1 MLDYDNSKEYLE
13 LEKAVLGALIL
24 ESWSFDL
31 VSVDLKHYCFEDL
44 ANQHIYKS
52 ICDLKEK
59 KQGIDYLTI
68 SQDLKT
74 KGLLETVGGAFY
86 VMNLTDKIAT
96 ASNIETHARIIIQ
109 RYLERKLKEIC
120 QYGLIK
126 LSDRGVDVLDVFDE
140 LKSKLDNSISD
151 VSGNKAFDTIESLSG
166 PFMQDINDKKNKVI
180 PPAITYGL
188 YEIDK
193 YGGANNSDLI
203 YIGARPGMG
212 KTAFIIKALRNC
224 VFELN
229 KPAGVFSLEMN
240 SYQLLRRIASAECQ
254 INGEDLR
261 TGNVTDHQINE
272 IHKRINELK
281 KAPLYIDDK
290 TTDIDMLISKA
301 KKMKRDHKIEEL
313 IIDYLGFITA
323 RGYENNKNAE
333 ITHISRKLKGLAK
346 DLDIPV
352 ICLAQ
357 LSRGIEER
365 KLEDR
370 FPRLSD
376 LRDSGSIEQDADQVM
391 FLFRPDYYGVDKF
404 FLNGREIYTKGRC
417 FISYAKNRHGV
428 IETKLVGF
436 RGEFT
441 EFYNLPESMP
451 TQKEANYNSK
461 LTDKDDLP
469 F

>member
-1 MLDYDNSKEYLE
+1 MLEYDDSKEHLKIE
-13 LEKAVLGALIL
+13 TAVLGAIIL
-24 ESWSFDL
+24 ESWAFDM
-31 VSVDLKHYCFEDL
+31 VNGDLKWYCFEDEK
-44 ANQHIYKS
+44 NQLIYKAILS
-52 ICDLKEK
+52 LKERK
-59 KQGIDYLTI
+59 DGVDYLTI
-68 SQDLKT
+68 AKELKNS
-74 KGLLETVGGAFY
+74 GNYETVGGMPY
-86 VMNLTDKIAT
+86 ISGLTDRVSSPA
-96 ASNIETHARIIIQ
+96 NIETHARLIIQ
-109 RYLERKLKEIC
+109 NYLQRKIKEIC

-126 LSDRGVDVLDVFDE
+126 ISDRGIDVFDIFEE

-151 VSGNKAFDTIESLSG
+151 VSGNKAFDTIESLAG
-166 PFMQDINDKKNKVI
+166 PFLQEINDKKNNII

-188 YEIDK
+188 FEIDK

-212 KTAFIIKALRNC
+212 KTAFIIKALRHC

-357 LSRGIEER
+357 LSRSIEER

-376 LRDSGSIEQDADQVM
+376 LRDSGSIEQDADQVL

-441 EFYNLPESMP
+441 EFYNLQESMP
-451 TQKEANYNSK
+451 TQTEANYNSK

>member
-1 MLDYDNSKEYLE
+1 MLDYDDSKEHLE
-13 LEKAVLGALIL
+13 LENAVLGAIIL
-24 ESWSFDL
+24 ESWAFDI
-31 VSVDLKHYCFEDL
+31 VNGDLKWYCFEEEK
-44 ANQHIYKS
+44 NQLIYKAILS
-52 ICDLKEK
+52 LKERK
-59 KQGIDYLTI
+59 DGVDYLTI
-68 SQDLKT
+68 SKELK
-74 KGLLETVGGAFY
+74 KSGNYEAVGGMAY
-86 VMNLTDKIAT
+86 VMTLTDKVAS
-96 ASNIETHARIIIQ
+96 ASNIETHARLIIQ
-109 RYLERKLKEIC
+109 RHLERKVKEIC

-126 LSDRGVDVLDVFDE
+126 LSDRGIDVFDVFEE
-140 LKSKLDNSISD
+140 LKTKLDNSVSD
-151 VSGNKAFDTIESLSG
+151 VSGNKAFDTIETLAQ
-166 PFMQDINDKKNKVI
+166 PFIDDINNKKEGVI

-188 YEIDK
+188 IEIDK

-212 KTAFIIKALRNC
+212 KTAFIIKALRTC

-229 KPAGVFSLEMN
+229 KPAGVFSLEM
-240 SYQLLRRIASAECQ
+240 SSLQLLRRIASVECQ

-261 TGNVTDHQINE
+261 TGNVTHQQINA

-281 KAPLYIDDK
+281 KAHLYIDDK

-301 KKMKRDHKIEEL
+301 KKMKRDFNIEEL

-323 RGYENNKNAE
+323 KGFTNNKNGE

-346 DLDIPV
+346 DLDIPI

-365 KLEDR
+365 KIEDR

-376 LRDSGSIEQDADQVM
+376 LRDSGSIEQDADQVI

-404 FLNGREIYTKGRC
+404 FLNGREMYTKGKC

-428 IETKLVGF
+428 SETKLVGF

-441 EFYNLPESMP
+441 EFYNLPESLP
-451 TQKEANYNSK
+451 TQTEADFKSK
-461 LTDKDDLP
+461 LTDNDDLP

>member
-1 MLDYDNSKEYLE
+1 
-13 LEKAVLGALIL
+13 
-24 ESWSFDL
+24 
-31 VSVDLKHYCFEDL
+31 
-44 ANQHIYKS
+44 
-52 ICDLKEK
+52 
-59 KQGIDYLTI
+59 
-68 SQDLKT
+68 
-74 KGLLETVGGAFY
+74 
-86 VMNLTDKIAT
+86 
-96 ASNIETHARIIIQ
+96 
-109 RYLERKLKEIC
+109 
-120 QYGLIK
+120 
-126 LSDRGVDVLDVFDE
+126 
-140 LKSKLDNSISD
+140 
-151 VSGNKAFDTIESLSG
+151 
-166 PFMQDINDKKNKVI
+166 
-180 PPAITYGL
+180 
-188 YEIDK
+188 
-193 YGGANNSDLI
+193 
-203 YIGARPGMG
+203 MG

-224 VFELN
+224 VIELG
-229 KPAGVFSLEMN
+229 KPAGIFSLEMN
-240 SYQLLRRIASAECQ
+240 SYQLLRRIASAECK

-261 TGNVTDHQINE
+261 TGNVTDQQIND

-281 KAPLYIDDK
+281 NAPLYIDDK
-290 TTDIDMLISKA
+290 TTDIEMLISKA

-313 IIDYLGFITA
+313 VIDYLGFITA
-323 RGYENNKNAE
+323 KGFNNNKNGE

-370 FPRLSD
+370 FPKLSD
-376 LRDSGSIEQDADQVM
+376 LRDSGSIEQDADQVI

-428 IETKLVGF
+428 VETKLVGF

-441 EFYNLPESMP
+441 EFYNLHESMP
-451 TQKEANYNSK
+451 IKTEAQFDSK

>member
-1 MLDYDNSKEYLE
+1 MLEYDDSKEYIE
-13 LEKAVLGALIL
+13 LENAVLGAIIL
-24 ESWSFDL
+24 ESWAFDL
-31 VSVDLKHYCFEDL
+31 VNGDLKWYCFEDEK
-44 ANQHIYKS
+44 NQLIYKAILS
-52 ICDLKEK
+52 LKERK
-59 KQGIDYLTI
+59 DGVDYLTI
-68 SQDLKT
+68 AKELKSA
-74 KGLLETVGGAFY
+74 GHYEAVGGMSHVA
-86 VMNLTDKIAT
+86 NLTDKV
-96 ASNIETHARIIIQ
+96 ASAANIETHARLIIQ
-109 RYLERKLKEIC
+109 RHLERKVKEIC

-126 LSDRGVDVLDVFDE
+126 LSDRGLDVFDVFEE
-140 LKSKLDNSISD
+140 LKTKLENSISD
-151 VSGNKAFDTIESLSG
+151 VSGNKAFDTIENLAG

-180 PPAITYGL
+180 SPAITYGL
-188 YEIDK
+188 IEIDK

-212 KTAFIIKALRNC
+212 KTAFVIKALRNC

-229 KPAGVFSLEMN
+229 KPAGIFSLEMN

-272 IHKRINELK
+272 IHKRVNELK

-301 KKMKRDHKIEEL
+301 KKMKRDYKIEEL
-313 IIDYLGFITA
+313 VIDYLGFITA
-323 RGYENNKNAE
+323 KGFLNNKNGE

-365 KLEDR
+365 KIEER

-376 LRDSGSIEQDADQVM
+376 LRDSGSIEQDADQVI

-404 FLNGREIYTKGRC
+404 FLHGREMYTKGKC

-451 TQKEANYNSK
+451 TQTEASFDLK
-461 LTDKDDLP
+461 LTDKEDLP

>member
-1 MLDYDNSKEYLE
+1 MLDYDDSKEYLE
-13 LEKAVLGALIL
+13 LEKAVLGSIIL
-24 ESWSFDL
+24 ESWAFDL
-31 VSVDLKHYCFEDL
+31 VSGDLKPYCFEDL
-44 ANQHIYKS
+44 ANQHIFKS
-52 ICDLKEK
+52 ISDLKEK
-59 KQGIDYLTI
+59 KEGVDYLTI
-68 SQDLKT
+68 SQDLKN
-74 KGLLETVGGAFY
+74 KGLLETVGGAYY
-86 VMNLTDKIAT
+86 VMNLTEKVAS
-96 ASNIETHARIIIQ
+96 ASNIETHARLIIQ
-109 RYLERKLKEIC
+109 RHLERKIKEIC

-126 LSDRGVDVLDVFDE
+126 LSDRGFDVFDVFEE
-140 LKSKLDNSISD
+140 LKTKLESSISD
-151 VSGNKAFDTIESLSG
+151 VSGNKAFDTIETLAG
-166 PFMQDINDKKNKVI
+166 PFMQDINDKKNKII

-224 VFELN
+224 VIELG
-229 KPAGVFSLEMN
+229 KPAGIFSLEMN

-261 TGNVTDHQINE
+261 TGNVTDQQIND
-272 IHKRINELK
+272 IYKRINELK

-290 TTDIDMLISKA
+290 TTDIEMLISKA

-313 IIDYLGFITA
+313 VIDYLGFITA
-323 RGYENNKNAE
+323 KGFNNNKNGE

-370 FPRLSD
+370 FPKLSD
-376 LRDSGSIEQDADQVM
+376 LRDSGSIEQDADQVI

-428 IETKLVGF
+428 VETKLIGF

-451 TQKEANYNSK
+451 TQTESLFDSK

>member
-31 VSVDLKHYCFEDL
+31 VSGDLKHYCFEDL

-59 KQGIDYLTI
+59 KKGIDYLTI

-126 LSDRGVDVLDVFDE
+126 LSDRGFDVLDVFDE
-140 LKSKLDNSISD
+140 LKTKLDNSISD
-151 VSGNKAFDTIESLSG
+151 VSGNKSFDTIESLSG
-166 PFMQDINDKKNKVI
+166 PFVQDINDKKNKII

-357 LSRGIEER
+357 LSRSIEER

-376 LRDSGSIEQDADQVM
+376 LRDSGSIEQDADQVL

-451 TQKEANYNSK
+451 TQTEANYNSK